1 MGDHLQKKHLSRSP
15 FTNKSFGVSE
25 TTLPCLAKS
34 TLKWWDL
41 QLKSF
46 HFHADLEW
54 FSPSWTSDD
63 ISSAT
68 LWWEPKSGAFDV
80 RFGAFDVRQA
90 TIKNASSFLWGFSWV
105 NCLLNFMEVFMIFMS
120 KNPGEEKQ
128 GRGCFWENKAPW
140 QRFFVRCR
148 FFDVGSNWTG
158 SGKITLDT
166 SLGSTFFDRQELLRW
181 KTCPL
186 IRWLQMSHK
195 RNFRNSEKSY
205 NKVLFQ
211 WSVFL
216 CLILDFDS
224 KNIDLKD
231 ASGKYKVCP
240 FRS

>member
-1 MGDHLQKKHLSRSP
+1 MNFRWHQQCNPVMVAKIWSFRCTTRNHQKWLFVFVRI
-15 FTNKSFGVSE
+15 FLG
-25 TTLPCLAKS
+25 
-34 TLKWWDL
+34 
-41 QLKSF
+41 QLFAEFHGSF
-46 HFHADLEW
+46 HDFK
-54 FSPSWTSDD
+54 F
-63 ISSAT
+63 
-68 LWWEPKSGAFDV
+68 
-80 RFGAFDVRQA
+80 
-90 TIKNASSFLWGFSWV
+90 
-105 NCLLNFMEVFMIFMS
+105 